1 MTEEQFKKQ
10 YNLTED
16 QFVGKELIK
25 GNLYLYSV
33 KTLPEGF
40 NPTVGGNLDL
50 DSVTTLPEGF
60 NPTVR
65 ESLDL
70 RSVTTLPKGFN
81 PTVGE
86 NLILKSWKTPMSQE
100 ELKKRFPN
108 VKGKIITKY

>member
-25 GNLYLYSV
+25 GNLNLYPITTLPEGFNPTVGRNLYLYSVTTLPEGFNPTVGGNLNLPSV

-40 NPTVGGNLDL
+40 NPTVGRD
-50 DSVTTLPEGF
+50 
-60 NPTVR
+60 
-65 ESLDL
+65 
-70 RSVTTLPKGFN
+70 
-81 PTVGE
+81 
-86 NLILKSWKTPMSQE
+86 LILKSWKTPMSQE

-108 VKGKIITKY
+108 VKRKIITKV